1 MTGISI
7 IIPTLNEAKLAEQ
20 TLSQFTTGLKEKYSL
35 EVIVSDGGSTD
46 STLGI
51 AAKYA
56 DKIIHADLSQKQN
69 IASGRNYGA
78 VSASKEILYFFNA
91 DTRIPDIEKFFGLTS
106 MQFGNQ
112 KVSALTCRVEVFPEE
127 KKLSDKLFHTFYNN
141 YVRVVN
147 VLGFGMGRGEC
158 HMLRRNVFNKL
169 NGYDETLE
177 AGEDFDLYRRLHDR
191 KLGKIKFMKELVV
204 YESPRRYR
212 RYGYIKVFFDWTKNA
227 ISVVMRNKS
236 ISKNWEEVR

>member
-1 MTGISI
+1 MAGISI
-7 IIPTLNEAKLAEQ
+7 IVPTLNEAKLVEQ
-20 TLSQFTTGLKEKYSL
+20 TLSQFTVGLKEKYSL

-56 DKIIHADLSQKQN
+56 DKIIHADLSKKQN

-78 VSASKEILYFFNA
+78 ANASKDILYFFNA
-91 DTRIPDIEKFFGLTS
+91 DTRIPDIVKFFRLTS
-106 MQFGNQ
+106 KQFDDKQ
-112 KVSALTCRVEVFPEE
+112 ISALTCKVKVFPEE
-127 KKLSDKLFHTFYNN
+127 KKLSDKLFHAFYNN

-158 HMLRRNVFNKL
+158 HMLRKNVFNEL

-191 KLGKIKFMKELVV
+191 KLGKIKFINELVV

-212 RYGYIKVFFDWTKNA
+212 RYGYAKVFFDWTKNA